1 MIVSELETLA
11 KMRIDINSVFATKSD
26 KVNDC
31 LEVDIPVGTR
41 DRLSLVIDWTLQPL
55 GEK

>member
-11 KMRIDINSVFATKSD
+11 KMRIDINSVFTTKSD

-31 LEVDIPVGTR
+31 LEVDIPVGTG
-41 DRLSLVIDWTLQPL
+41 DRLSLVIDWTLRPL